1 MVTQG
6 WYLRFFVPEN
16 QRHHGV
22 LVYEWLLECANKM
35 GIPGGSAFV
44 AIAGFGRHHHLRE
57 EAFFELSGEVP
68 VEIAFA
74 VKPEQVELL
83 LNHVRAAGLDLVYIK
98 SPAEFGRVMEK
109 SQ

>member
-1 MVTQG
+1 MTTHG
-6 WYLRFFVPEN
+6 CYLRFFAPEN

-22 LVYEWLLECANKM
+22 LVYEWLLEEANKM
-35 GIPGGSAFV
+35 GVPGGSAFV

-74 VKPEQVELL
+74 VDAAQAEQLL
-83 LNHVRAAGLDLVYIK
+83 DHVRAAGLNLIYIK
-98 SPAEFGRVMEK
+98 SPAEFGTVMEG